1 MMSREEASMN
11 PWRSLGDL
19 DRAVWV
25 LCATTL
31 INRTGTMVLPFLV
44 LYLSRGLH
52 LSPAQAGSALTVYGA
67 GALLMGPFAGKLC
80 DRVGAL
86 GIMAA
91 SLFLSGAALLL
102 FPLVRGVGLVLAATF
117 LWALVNEAYRPA
129 AMAILAGLAG
139 PGQRKAVFALN
150 RLAVNLGMSVGPA
163 LGGFLAMVDFR
174 WLFWVDGATSLLAFA
189 FLWLMTPRHKS
200 ALGGGEA
207 SPEGERAG
215 TPSGRAL
222 ANGPF
227 LFFLAAIVPTVLV
240 FFQIDAAFPLHLV
253 KDLHMPEAVYGL
265 FFTVNT
271 VLIISLEVPLNAAMA
286 RWSHRRSLALGA
298 LLTGAGFG
306 ALALA
311 EGYWSVGMTV
321 VIWTFGEMILFPGS
335 AAAVAD
341 WAPPDRRGEYMGLY
355 AMTFSLCF
363 TAGPWLGTL
372 VLEELGSRPLWG
384 LCLLLGCCTAAMVGS
399 MRSLGGRRE
408 AAEA

>member
-1 MMSREEASMN
+1 MN
-11 PWRSLGDL
+11 PWRSLGGL

-31 INRTGTMVLPFLV
+31 INRMGTMVLPFLV

-52 LSPAQAGSALTVYGA
+52 LSPAQAGLALTVYGA
-67 GALLMGPFAGKLC
+67 GALLMGPFAGRLC

-102 FPLVRGVGLVLAATF
+102 FPLVRGFGPVLAATF

-129 AMAILAGLAG
+129 AMALLAGLAA

-174 WLFWVDGATSLLAFA
+174 WLFWVDGATSLLAFG
-189 FLWLMTPRHKS
+189 FLWLMTPRRETC
-200 ALGGGEA
+200 AGRGA
-207 SPEGERAG
+207 TSPEDEGAG
-215 TPSGRAL
+215 APSERAL

-227 LFFLAAIVPTVLV
+227 LFFLAAIVPTVVV

-271 VLIISLEVPLNAAMA
+271 VLIIFLEVPLNGAMA

-311 EGYWSVGMTV
+311 GGYWSVGMTV

-372 VLEELGSRPLWG
+372 VLEKLGPRPLWG

-399 MRSLGGRRE
+399 MGSLGGRRE
-408 AAEA
+408 AAAA

>member
-1 MMSREEASMN
+1 MN
-11 PWRSLGDL
+11 PWRSLGGL

-31 INRTGTMVLPFLV
+31 INRMGTMVLPFLV

-52 LSPAQAGSALTVYGA
+52 LSPARAGLALTVYGV
-67 GALLMGPFAGKLC
+67 GALVMGPFAGRLC

-102 FPLVRGVGLVLAATF
+102 FPLVRGYGPVLAATF

-129 AMAILAGLAG
+129 AMAILAGLAA

-174 WLFWVDGATSLLAFA
+174 WLFWVDGATSLLAFG
-189 FLWLMTPRHKS
+189 FLWLMTPRHQT
-200 ALGGGEA
+200 AAGGGA
-207 SPEGERAG
+207 ALPEDEGGGA
-215 TPSGRAL
+215 PSGRAL

-227 LFFLAAIVPTVLV
+227 LFFLAAIVPTVIV

-271 VLIISLEVPLNAAMA
+271 VLIIFLEVPLNAAMA
-286 RWSHRRSLALGA
+286 RWSHRRSLTLGA

-311 EGYWSVGMTV
+311 GGYWSVGMTV

-372 VLEELGSRPLWG
+372 VLEKLGSRPLWG

-399 MRSLGGRRE
+399 MRSLGGHLE
-408 AAEA
+408 AASA